1 MNHVKHSAPRST
13 PERKPGAIPANPLAE
28 TADAL
33 FRAAIEACRQHE
45 RVARLSE
52 RGLSEEELKEMAELC
67 ETGHRHLAARTVA
80 WEKAAAGGKGKS
92 DDAFWHA
99 ANALWHASRE
109 YARRH
114 HSCDALTTKVSRRST
129 DALGALTMEYEL
141 EASALLALSHAVIGY
156 RKLRVDA
163 E

>member
-1 MNHVKHSAPRST
+1 MTPAKASAPRST
-13 PERKPGAIPANPLAE
+13 PSDTAAQNPIFNA
-28 TADAL
+28 ADAL
-33 FRAAIEACRQHE
+33 YRAAIEACRQHE
-45 RVARLSE
+45 RVARCSG
-52 RGLSEEELKEMAELC
+52 RGCLDDELKEMAELC
-67 ETGHRHLAARTVA
+67 ELGHRHLAARTDG
-80 WEKAAAGGKGKS
+80 WEKAAAEGQGKN

-141 EASALLALSHAVIGY
+141 EASALLALSHAVAGY
-156 RKLRVDA
+156 RKVRTDA

>member
-1 MNHVKHSAPRST
+1 MTPAKSSAPRST
-13 PERKPGAIPANPLAE
+13 PAKKDSASNPLADA
-28 TADAL
+28 ADAL
-33 FRAAIEACRQHE
+33 FRAAIEACRQHD
-45 RVARLSE
+45 RVARLS
-52 RGLSEEELKEMAELC
+52 RKACTAGELVEMAEVC

-80 WEKAAAGGKGKS
+80 WEQAAAAGQGKS

-114 HSCDALTTKVSRRST
+114 HSCDALTTTVSRRPT

-141 EASALLALSHAVIGY
+141 EASALLALSHAVSGY
-156 RKLRVDA
+156 RKLRA
-163 E
+163 EAE

>member
-1 MNHVKHSAPRST
+1 MTPTKSTAPRS
-13 PERKPGAIPANPLAE
+13 PAAANPL
-28 TADAL
+28 TDSADAL
-33 FRAAIEACRQHE
+33 FRSAIEACRQHE
-45 RVARLSE
+45 RVARCSA
-52 RGLSEEELKEMAELC
+52 RGCADDELKEMAELC
-67 ETGHRHLAARTVA
+67 ELGHRHLAARTAA
-80 WEKAAAGGKGKS
+80 WERAAAPGRGKA

-114 HSCDALTTKVSRRST
+114 HSCDAMSNKITRRST

-141 EASALLALSHAVIGY
+141 EASALLALSHAVSGY
-156 RKLRVDA
+156 RKVRSDA